1 MFSFQYGAAMYPFSV
16 FRVDSLQASARRG
29 MSGAMPVDG
38 RQVISGTEGVLSAHA
53 CARPVS
59 RTRNIKAI
67 GHGWLSGREGK
78 LLIPWSVISFFYWM
92 LA

>member
-1 MFSFQYGAAMYPFSV
+1 MFSFQHGAAMYPFSV
-16 FRVDSLQASARRG
+16 FRVDSLEALARRG
-29 MSGAMPVDG
+29 G

-53 CARPVS
+53 CTRPVS

-78 LLIPWSVISFFYWM
+78 LLIPWSVISF
-92 LA
+92 L